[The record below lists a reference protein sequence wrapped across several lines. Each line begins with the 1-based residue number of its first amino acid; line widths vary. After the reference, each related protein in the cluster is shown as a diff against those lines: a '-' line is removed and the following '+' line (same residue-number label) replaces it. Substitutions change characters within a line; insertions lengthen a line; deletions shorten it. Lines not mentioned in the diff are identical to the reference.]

1 MPPSPA
7 SKLTTTPP
15 FNVVDAVHRHPRQP
29 ALAAAVVLGLL
40 RAYKILI
47 SPLFT
52 GCCRF
57 YPSCADY
64 AREAV
69 EVHGTGRGL
78 WLGARRLSRC
88 HPFGRHGV
96 DPVPR

>member
-1 MPPSPA
+1 MLPSPV
-7 SKLTTTPP
+7 SKLTTTPLS
-15 FNVVDAVHRHPRQP
+15 NAVDAIHYRQ
-29 ALAAAVVLGLL
+29 AGLAAAVILGLL
-40 RAYKILI
+40 RAYKVLV

-64 AREAV
+64 TKEAV
-69 EVHGTGRGL
+69 EVHGPGRGV